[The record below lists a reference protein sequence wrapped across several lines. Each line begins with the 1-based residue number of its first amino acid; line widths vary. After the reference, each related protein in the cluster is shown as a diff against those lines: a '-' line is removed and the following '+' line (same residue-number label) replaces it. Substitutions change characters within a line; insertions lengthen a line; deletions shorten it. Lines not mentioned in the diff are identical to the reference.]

1 MVETLTAPM
10 LRRPF
15 AAVGSPWL
23 RVLAPATRLNLR
35 GDAQVQAAA
44 ARVFG
49 APLPAAACRAVSHGS
64 RAALWLGPDEQL
76 LLAPAGEGAALT
88 ASLQAELAAVPH
100 SLVDIS
106 HRQVG
111 LEIHGPYAA
120 WLLQAQCPLDLD
132 LSAFPVGMCTRS
144 VFAKTEL
151 ILWRT
156 AADVFHVEIAR
167 SFAAYFTGLLA
178 EIAKERIS

>member
-1 MVETLTAPM
+1 MAETLTAS
-10 LRRPF
+10 LVRRPF
-15 AAVGSPWL
+15 VAAGTPWL
-23 RVLAPATRLNLR
+23 RVLPPATRLNLR

-44 ARVFG
+44 ALAFG
-49 APLPAAACRAVSHGS
+49 VSLSTVACRAVSHVG

-76 LLAPAGEGAALT
+76 LLAPTGEGHVLAT
-88 ASLQAELAAVPH
+88 SLDAELAALPH

-111 LEIHGPYAA
+111 LEVHGPYAA

-132 LSAFPVGMCTRS
+132 LTAFPVEMCTRS

-151 ILWRT
+151 ILWRR

-167 SFAAYFTGLLA
+167 SLAAYFTGLLA